1 MNISKKILL
10 GSFVGLVFASCVN
23 EGFSTTEVG
32 SMSLRVDKVA
42 PAATR
47 AVETADFPVTVY
59 SLSSNQVVAS
69 YKRADEVPAKIKM
82 NTGEYYAE
90 AHSPLQLKKIMDV
103 PYYAGC
109 DTFEILQNIN
119 TISNVIC
126 RMANGSIT
134 VRFSDDFM
142 TVFKSWTINI
152 NDGRELSI
160 TYSYDQDGLLPS
172 TRYVLFDDNVKEL
185 NVQFFGVTEKGN
197 RISTANILTKRQ
209 ASEQYDSDNECF
221 SGGDCIVLNFT
232 PVESTSGD
240 ITGLTITANIQFEE
254 SEENFK
260 LEVEDKITAG
270 GGGSDDDEELGGGDS
285 DAITLNLPA
294 DMVVSAA
301 TDPALGDTYIAA
313 EHGIKSILVKMSST
327 SDAMMASLADLAGN
341 YDGVDFVEGAE
352 VVENQEMVRLFGD
365 LGQTLAVPLVGD
377 VEYVF
382 PIGNFFGLLAFLPGE
397 HSFTLTII
405 DVQGGIKNGKLKL
418 IVE

>member
-1 MNISKKILL
+1 M
-10 GSFVGLVFASCVN
+10 
-23 EGFSTTEVG
+23 
-32 SMSLRVDKVA
+32 
-42 PAATR
+42 
-47 AVETADFPVTVY
+47 
-59 SLSSNQVVAS
+59 
-69 YKRADEVPAKIKM
+69 
-82 NTGEYYAE
+82 
-90 AHSPLQLKKIMDV
+90 
-103 PYYAGC
+103 
-109 DTFEILQNIN
+109 
-119 TISNVIC
+119 
-126 RMANGSIT
+126 
-134 VRFSDDFM
+134 
-142 TVFKSWTINI
+142 
-152 NDGRELSI
+152 
-160 TYSYDQDGLLPS
+160 
-172 TRYVLFDDNVKEL
+172 
-185 NVQFFGVTEKGN
+185 
-197 RISTANILTKRQ
+197 
-209 ASEQYDSDNECF
+209 
-221 SGGDCIVLNFT
+221 NFT

-254 SEENFK
+254 SEENFE

-270 GGGSDDDEELGGGDS
+270 GGGSDDDEELSGGDS

-365 LGQTLAVPLVGD
+365 LGQTLAVPSVGD